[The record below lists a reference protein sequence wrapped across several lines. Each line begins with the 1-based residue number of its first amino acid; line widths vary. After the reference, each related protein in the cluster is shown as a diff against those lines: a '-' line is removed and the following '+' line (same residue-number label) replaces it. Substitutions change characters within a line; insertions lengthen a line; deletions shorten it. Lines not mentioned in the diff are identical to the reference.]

1 MDEAEAT
8 NPETPPTSKNTQK
21 SNINVDEADPAQLLK
36 EMYVEVTTRLDN
48 IEKRVENIEEEMT
61 QGDVE
66 VHNPEMKIL
75 EKRPESERRQLLQSC
90 KSSGA
95 DGLPKSAIANICEV
109 SQDRARKISKKAG
122 KQYHYLEHEYPGG
135 PYPSKLYHKGA
146 ALADKIG
153 DLDPKGRNIREVFD
167 KVGIENPIEMTK
179 EEIANL
185 KEQKQK
191 IEKMRGKY
199 DDSEEMKSHIRGI
212 F

>member
-8 NPETPPTSKNTQK
+8 NPETPPTSNNTQK

-36 EMYVEVTTRLDN
+36 EMYVEVTARLDN

-66 VHNPEMKIL
+66 VHNPDMKIL
-75 EKRPESERRQLLQSC
+75 EKRPESEKIQLLQRC
-90 KSSGA
+90 KSAGG
-95 DGLPKSAIANICEV
+95 DGLPKSDIAGICEV

-146 ALADKIG
+146 AYADEIG
-153 DLDPKGRNIREVFD
+153 DLHPEDPNIREVLD
-167 KVGIENPIEMTK
+167 RAGVKNPIEMTK
-179 EEIANL
+179 DEVARL
-185 KEQKQK
+185 KEQKED
-191 IEKMRGKY
+191 IEKERGKY
-199 DDSEEMKSHIRGI
+199 EDSEEMRAHIRGML
-212 F
+212 

>member
-8 NPETPPTSKNTQK
+8 NPETPPTSNTSKK
-21 SNINVDEADPAQLLK
+21 SNINVDEADPSEILK
-36 EMYVEVTTRLDN
+36 EMYVEVTARLDN

-66 VHNPEMKIL
+66 VHNPDMKIL
-75 EKRPESERRQLLQSC
+75 EKRPQDERRQLLQSC
-90 KSSGA
+90 KSSGS

-122 KQYHYLEHEYPGG
+122 KQYHFLEHEYPGG

-146 ALADKIG
+146 ALADQIG
-153 DLDPKGRNIREVFD
+153 DLDPKDRNIREVFD
-167 KVGIENPIEMTK
+167 KVGVENPIEMTK
-179 EEIANL
+179 EEIARL
-185 KEQKQK
+185 KEQK
-191 IEKMRGKY
+191 EKMQEMRGKY
-199 DDSEEMKSHIRGI
+199 DDSDKMKSHIRSI